1 MPSSREPLQLLAAFL
16 RGDVTRWSDLG
27 LDAQQFLDLC
37 REHEVEGLCFER
49 LSSLDSAERRIADP
63 FSGAPDENGSGIRF
77 STAGWPRQVWEELS
91 DVARTRAAEELLRKA
106 EIRRVVAALADAGI
120 RPILLKG
127 TPLAYTMYDSPASRS
142 RADTD
147 LMVSA
152 ADVEAARQV
161 MRSLSYVETVQCH
174 ELLSQFE
181 VQQRDRFGV
190 VHAFDV
196 HWNIST
202 QPVFADLLPYDTLLR
217 RAIAVPALGESAFAP
232 CRVDALLLSCVHP
245 AMHHRNDERL
255 LWILDIHLLASG
267 LSAAERNEF
276 QELARARKV
285 TAICRRALEQAR
297 ALFNTPV
304 DADLIAG
311 LNREAAPEP
320 SARYLASERRWHH
333 ETLASLRALP
343 RLGDRARLLRE
354 VLLPSPG
361 YMLGAYG
368 LRDKPLGPWL
378 LPALYVHRNVHG
390 AWKILAGKK

>member
-1 MPSSREPLQLLAAFL
+1 MPSSREPLTLIAALL
-16 RGDVTRWSDLG
+16 RGDVTRWSDFA
-27 LDAQQFLDLC
+27 LDAQTFLDLC

-49 LSSLDSAERRIADP
+49 LSKLD
-63 FSGAPDENGSGIRF
+63 

-91 DVARTRAAEELLRKA
+91 DAARTRAAEELLRKA

-127 TPLAYTMYDSPASRS
+127 TPLAYTVYDSPASRP

-147 LMVSA
+147 VIVSGA
-152 ADVEAARQV
+152 EVEAARQV

-181 VQQRDRFGV
+181 VQQCDRFGV
-190 VHAFDV
+190 IHAFDV
-196 HWNIST
+196 HWSIST
-202 QPVFADLLPYDTLLR
+202 QPVFAGLLTYDALLLR
-217 RAIAVPALGESAFAP
+217 AVAVPALGGSAVAP

-267 LSAAERNEF
+267 LSPAELDEF
-276 QELARARKV
+276 EALARMKKV
-285 TAICRRALEQAR
+285 VAICRRGLQQAQ
-297 ALFNTPV
+297 AVFGTLV
-304 DADLIAG
+304 AADLIG
-311 LNREAAPEP
+311 RLNRTAGPEP
-320 SARYLASERRWHH
+320 SAAYLASERRWHH
-333 ETLASLRALP
+333 ETMASLRALP
-343 RLGDRARLLRE
+343 RLGDRARLVRE

-368 LRDKPLGPWL
+368 LRDKPLGTWL

-390 AWKILAGKK
+390 AWKILIGKK

>member
-1 MPSSREPLQLLAAFL
+1 MPSSRESLRPIAAFL
-16 RGDVTRWSDLG
+16 RGDIRRWSDLA
-27 LDAQQFLDLC
+27 LDVEQFLGLC

-49 LSSLDSAERRIADP
+49 LSKLD
-63 FSGAPDENGSGIRF
+63 

-91 DVARTRAAEELLRKA
+91 DAARTRAAEELLRKA

-127 TPLAYTMYDSPASRS
+127 TPLAYTVYDSPASRP

-147 LMVSA
+147 VIVSG

-174 ELLSQFE
+174 DLLSQFE
-181 VQQRDRFGV
+181 VQQCDRFGV
-190 VHAFDV
+190 IHAFDV
-196 HWNIST
+196 HWRIST
-202 QPVFADLLPYDTLLR
+202 QPLFADLLTYDALLLR
-217 RAIAVPALGESAFAP
+217 AVAVPALGESAVAP

-267 LSAAERNEF
+267 LSPAELDEF
-276 QELARARKV
+276 EALARMKKV
-285 TAICRRALEQAR
+285 VAICRRGLQQAQ
-297 ALFNTPV
+297 AVFGTLV
-304 DADLIAG
+304 AADLIGRLKRTAG
-311 LNREAAPEP
+311 PEP
-320 SARYLASERRWHH
+320 SAAYLASERRWHH
-333 ETLASLRALP
+333 ETIASLRALP
-343 RLGDRARLLRE
+343 RLGDRARLVRE

-368 LRDKPLGPWL
+368 LRDKPLGTWL
-378 LPALYVHRNVHG
+378 LPALYVHRNVQG
-390 AWKILAGKK
+390 AWKILIGKK

>member
-1 MPSSREPLQLLAAFL
+1 MPSSREALTLIAAFL
-16 RGDVTRWSDLG
+16 RGDVTRWSDLA
-27 LDAQQFLDLC
+27 LDAQTFLDLC

-49 LSSLDSAERRIADP
+49 LSKLD
-63 FSGAPDENGSGIRF
+63 

-91 DVARTRAAEELLRKA
+91 DAARTRAAEELLRKA

-127 TPLAYTMYDSPASRS
+127 TPLAYTVYDSPASRP

-147 LMVSA
+147 VIVSG

-181 VQQRDRFGV
+181 VQQCDRFGV
-190 VHAFDV
+190 IHAFDV
-196 HWNIST
+196 HWSIST
-202 QPVFADLLPYDTLLR
+202 QPVFAGLLTYDALLLR
-217 RAIAVPALGESAFAP
+217 AVAVPALGGSAVAP

-267 LSAAERNEF
+267 LSPAELDEF
-276 QELARARKV
+276 EALARMKKV
-285 TAICRRALEQAR
+285 VAICRRGLQQAQ
-297 ALFNTPV
+297 AVFGTPV
-304 DADLIAG
+304 ADLIAR
-311 LNREAAPEP
+311 LNRTAGPEP
-320 SARYLASERRWHH
+320 SAAYLASERRWHH
-333 ETLASLRALP
+333 ETMASLRALP
-343 RLGDRARLLRE
+343 RLGDRARLVRE

-368 LRDKPLGPWL
+368 LRDKPLGTWL
-378 LPALYVHRNVHG
+378 LPALYVHRNVQG
-390 AWKILAGKK
+390 AWKILIGKK

>member
-1 MPSSREPLQLLAAFL
+1 MPSSREPLTLIAALL
-16 RGDVTRWSDLG
+16 RGDVTRWSDFA
-27 LDAQQFLDLC
+27 LDAQTFLDLC

-49 LSSLDSAERRIADP
+49 LSKLD
-63 FSGAPDENGSGIRF
+63 

-91 DVARTRAAEELLRKA
+91 DAARTRAAEELLRKA
-106 EIRRVVAALADAGI
+106 EIRRVVAALADAGT

-127 TPLAYTMYDSPASRS
+127 TPLAYTVYDSPASRP

-147 LMVSA
+147 VIVSG

-181 VQQRDRFGV
+181 VQRCDRFGV
-190 VHAFDV
+190 IHAFDV
-196 HWNIST
+196 HWSIST
-202 QPVFADLLPYDTLLR
+202 QPVFAGLLTYDALLLR
-217 RAIAVPALGESAFAP
+217 AVAVPALGESAVAP

-267 LSAAERNEF
+267 LSPAELDEF
-276 QELARARKV
+276 EALARMKKV
-285 TAICRRALEQAR
+285 VAICRRGLQQAQ
-297 ALFNTPV
+297 AVFGTLV
-304 DADLIAG
+304 AADLIGRLKRTAG
-311 LNREAAPEP
+311 PEP
-320 SARYLASERRWHH
+320 SAAYLASERRWHH
-333 ETLASLRALP
+333 ETIASLRALP
-343 RLGDRARLLRE
+343 RLGDRARLVRE

-368 LRDKPLGPWL
+368 LRDKPLGTWL
-378 LPALYVHRNVHG
+378 LPALYVHRNVQG
-390 AWKILAGKK
+390 AWKILIGKK

>member
-1 MPSSREPLQLLAAFL
+1 MPSSREPLTLIAALL
-16 RGDVTRWSDLG
+16 RGDVTRWSDFA
-27 LDAQQFLDLC
+27 LDAQTFLDLC

-49 LSSLDSAERRIADP
+49 LSKLD
-63 FSGAPDENGSGIRF
+63 

-91 DVARTRAAEELLRKA
+91 DAARTRAAEELLRKA

-127 TPLAYTMYDSPASRS
+127 TPLAYTVYDSPASRP

-147 LMVSA
+147 VIVSGA
-152 ADVEAARQV
+152 EVEAARQV

-181 VQQRDRFGV
+181 VQQCDRFGV
-190 VHAFDV
+190 IHAFDV
-196 HWNIST
+196 HWSIST
-202 QPVFADLLPYDTLLR
+202 QPVFAGLLTYDALLLR
-217 RAIAVPALGESAFAP
+217 AVAVPALGESAVAP

-267 LSAAERNEF
+267 LSPAELDEF
-276 QELARARKV
+276 EAVARMKKV
-285 TAICRRALEQAR
+285 VAICRRGLQQAQ
-297 ALFNTPV
+297 AVFGTLV
-304 DADLIAG
+304 AADLIGRLKRTAG
-311 LNREAAPEP
+311 PEP
-320 SARYLASERRWHH
+320 SAAYLASERRWHH
-333 ETLASLRALP
+333 ETMASLRALP
-343 RLGDRARLLRE
+343 RLGDRARLVRE

-368 LRDKPLGPWL
+368 LRDKPLGTWL

-390 AWKILAGKK
+390 AWKILIGKK

>member
-1 MPSSREPLQLLAAFL
+1 MPSSREALTLIAAFL
-16 RGDVTRWSDLG
+16 RGDVTRWSDFA
-27 LDAQQFLDLC
+27 LDAQTFLDLC

-49 LSSLDSAERRIADP
+49 LSKLD
-63 FSGAPDENGSGIRF
+63 

-91 DVARTRAAEELLRKA
+91 DAARTRAAEELLRKA

-127 TPLAYTMYDSPASRS
+127 TPLAYTVYDSPASRP

-147 LMVSA
+147 VIVSGA
-152 ADVEAARQV
+152 EVEAARQV

-181 VQQRDRFGV
+181 VQQCDRFGV
-190 VHAFDV
+190 IHAFDV
-196 HWNIST
+196 HWSIST
-202 QPVFADLLPYDTLLR
+202 QPVFAGLLTYDALLLR
-217 RAIAVPALGESAFAP
+217 AVAVPALGESAVAP

-267 LSAAERNEF
+267 LSPAELDEF
-276 QELARARKV
+276 EAVARMKKV
-285 TAICRRALEQAR
+285 VAICRRGLQQAQ
-297 ALFNTPV
+297 AVFGTLV
-304 DADLIAG
+304 AADLIG
-311 LNREAAPEP
+311 RLNRTAGPEP
-320 SARYLASERRWHH
+320 SAAYLASERRWHH
-333 ETLASLRALP
+333 ETMASLRALP
-343 RLGDRARLLRE
+343 RLGDRARLVRE

-368 LRDKPLGPWL
+368 LRDKPLGTWL

-390 AWKILAGKK
+390 AWKILIGKK

>member
-1 MPSSREPLQLLAAFL
+1 MPSSREALTLIAAFL
-16 RGDVTRWSDLG
+16 RGDVTRWSDLA
-27 LDAQQFLDLC
+27 LDAQTFLGLC

-49 LSSLDSAERRIADP
+49 LSKLD
-63 FSGAPDENGSGIRF
+63 

-91 DVARTRAAEELLRKA
+91 DAARTRAAEELLRKA

-127 TPLAYTMYDSPASRS
+127 TPLAYTVYDSPASRP

-147 LMVSA
+147 VIVSGA
-152 ADVEAARQV
+152 EVEAARQV

-181 VQQRDRFGV
+181 VQQCDRFGV
-190 VHAFDV
+190 IHAFDV
-196 HWNIST
+196 HWSIST
-202 QPVFADLLPYDTLLR
+202 QPVFAGLLTYDALLLR
-217 RAIAVPALGESAFAP
+217 AVAVPALGESAVAP

-267 LSAAERNEF
+267 LSPAELDEF
-276 QELARARKV
+276 EALARMKKV
-285 TAICRRALEQAR
+285 VAICRRGLQQAQ
-297 ALFNTPV
+297 AVFGTLV
-304 DADLIAG
+304 AADLIGRLKRTAG
-311 LNREAAPEP
+311 PEP
-320 SARYLASERRWHH
+320 SAAYLASERRWHH
-333 ETLASLRALP
+333 ETMASLRALP
-343 RLGDRARLLRE
+343 RLGDRARLVRE

-368 LRDKPLGPWL
+368 LRDKPLGTWL

-390 AWKILAGKK
+390 AWKILIGKK

>member
-1 MPSSREPLQLLAAFL
+1 MPSSREALTLIAAFL
-16 RGDVTRWSDLG
+16 RGDVTRWSDLA
-27 LDAQQFLDLC
+27 LDAQTFLDLC

-49 LSSLDSAERRIADP
+49 LSKLD
-63 FSGAPDENGSGIRF
+63 

-91 DVARTRAAEELLRKA
+91 DAARTRAAEELLRKA

-127 TPLAYTMYDSPASRS
+127 TPLAYTVYDSPASRP

-147 LMVSA
+147 VIVSGA
-152 ADVEAARQV
+152 EVEAARQV

-181 VQQRDRFGV
+181 VQQCDRFGV
-190 VHAFDV
+190 IHAFDV
-196 HWNIST
+196 HWSIST
-202 QPVFADLLPYDTLLR
+202 QPVFAGLLTYDALLLR
-217 RAIAVPALGESAFAP
+217 AVAVPALGESAVAP

-267 LSAAERNEF
+267 LSPAELDEF
-276 QELARARKV
+276 EALARMKKV
-285 TAICRRALEQAR
+285 VAICRRGLQQAQ
-297 ALFNTPV
+297 AVFGTLV
-304 DADLIAG
+304 AADLIG
-311 LNREAAPEP
+311 RLNRTAGPEP
-320 SARYLASERRWHH
+320 SAAYLASERRWHH
-333 ETLASLRALP
+333 ETIASLRALP
-343 RLGDRARLLRE
+343 RLGDRARLVRE

-368 LRDKPLGPWL
+368 LRDKPLGTWL

-390 AWKILAGKK
+390 AWKILIGKK

>member
-1 MPSSREPLQLLAAFL
+1 MPSSREALTVIAAFL
-16 RGDVTRWSDLG
+16 RGDVTRWSDFA
-27 LDAQQFLDLC
+27 LDAQTFLDLC

-49 LSSLDSAERRIADP
+49 LSKLD
-63 FSGAPDENGSGIRF
+63 

-91 DVARTRAAEELLRKA
+91 DAARTRAAEELLRKA

-127 TPLAYTMYDSPASRS
+127 TPLAYTVYDSPASRP

-147 LMVSA
+147 VIVSG

-181 VQQRDRFGV
+181 VQRCDRFGV
-190 VHAFDV
+190 IHAFDV
-196 HWNIST
+196 HWSIST
-202 QPVFADLLPYDTLLR
+202 QPVFAGLLTYDALLLR
-217 RAIAVPALGESAFAP
+217 AVAVPALGGSAVAP

-267 LSAAERNEF
+267 LSPAELDEF
-276 QELARARKV
+276 EALARMKKV
-285 TAICRRALEQAR
+285 VAICRRGLQQAQ
-297 ALFNTPV
+297 AVFGTLV
-304 DADLIAG
+304 AADLIGRLKRTAG
-311 LNREAAPEP
+311 PEP
-320 SARYLASERRWHH
+320 SAAYLASERRWHH
-333 ETLASLRALP
+333 ETIASLRALP
-343 RLGDRARLLRE
+343 RLGDRARLVRE

-368 LRDKPLGPWL
+368 LRDKPLGTWL
-378 LPALYVHRNVHG
+378 LPALYVHRNVQG
-390 AWKILAGKK
+390 AWKILIGKK

>member
-1 MPSSREPLQLLAAFL
+1 MPSSREPLTVIAAFL
-16 RGDVTRWSDLG
+16 RGVVTRWSDLA
-27 LDAQQFLDLC
+27 LDAQTFLDLC

-49 LSSLDSAERRIADP
+49 LSKLD
-63 FSGAPDENGSGIRF
+63 

-91 DVARTRAAEELLRKA
+91 DAARTRAAEELLRKA

-127 TPLAYTMYDSPASRS
+127 TPLAYTVYDSPASRP

-147 LMVSA
+147 VIVSGA
-152 ADVEAARQV
+152 EVEAARQV

-181 VQQRDRFGV
+181 VQQCDRFGV
-190 VHAFDV
+190 IHAFDV
-196 HWNIST
+196 HWSIST
-202 QPVFADLLPYDTLLR
+202 QPVFAGLLTYDALLLR
-217 RAIAVPALGESAFAP
+217 AVAVPALGESAVAP

-267 LSAAERNEF
+267 LSPAELDEF
-276 QELARARKV
+276 EALARMKKV
-285 TAICRRALEQAR
+285 VAICRRGLQQAQ
-297 ALFNTPV
+297 AVFGTLV
-304 DADLIAG
+304 AADLIG
-311 LNREAAPEP
+311 RLNRTAGPEP
-320 SARYLASERRWHH
+320 SAAYLASERRWHH
-333 ETLASLRALP
+333 ETMASLRALP
-343 RLGDRARLLRE
+343 RLGDRARLVRE

-368 LRDKPLGPWL
+368 LRDKPLGTWL

-390 AWKILAGKK
+390 AWKILIGKK

>member
-1 MPSSREPLQLLAAFL
+1 MPSSREALTLIAAFL
-16 RGDVTRWSDLG
+16 RGDVTRWSDLA
-27 LDAQQFLDLC
+27 LDAQTFLGLC

-49 LSSLDSAERRIADP
+49 LSKLD
-63 FSGAPDENGSGIRF
+63 

-91 DVARTRAAEELLRKA
+91 DAARTRAAEELLRKA

-127 TPLAYTMYDSPASRS
+127 TPLAYTVYDSPASRP

-147 LMVSA
+147 VIVSGA
-152 ADVEAARQV
+152 EVEAARQV

-181 VQQRDRFGV
+181 VQQCDRFGV
-190 VHAFDV
+190 IHAFDV
-196 HWNIST
+196 HWSIST
-202 QPVFADLLPYDTLLR
+202 QPVFAGLLTYDALLLR
-217 RAIAVPALGESAFAP
+217 AVAVPALGGSAVAP

-267 LSAAERNEF
+267 LSPAELDEF
-276 QELARARKV
+276 EALARMKKV
-285 TAICRRALEQAR
+285 VAICRRGLQQAQ
-297 ALFNTPV
+297 AVFGTLV
-304 DADLIAG
+304 AADLIG
-311 LNREAAPEP
+311 RLNRTAGPEP
-320 SARYLASERRWHH
+320 SAAYLASERRWHH
-333 ETLASLRALP
+333 ETMASLRALP
-343 RLGDRARLLRE
+343 RLGDRARLVRE

-368 LRDKPLGPWL
+368 LRDKPLGTWL
-378 LPALYVHRNVHG
+378 LPALYVHRNVQG
-390 AWKILAGKK
+390 AWKILIGKK

>member
-1 MPSSREPLQLLAAFL
+1 MPSSREALTVIAAFL
-16 RGDVTRWSDLG
+16 RGDVTRWSDLA
-27 LDAQQFLDLC
+27 LDAQTFLDLC

-49 LSSLDSAERRIADP
+49 LSKLD
-63 FSGAPDENGSGIRF
+63 

-91 DVARTRAAEELLRKA
+91 DAARTRAAEELLRKA

-127 TPLAYTMYDSPASRS
+127 TPLAYTVYDSPASRP

-147 LMVSA
+147 VIVSG

-181 VQQRDRFGV
+181 VQRCDRFGV
-190 VHAFDV
+190 IHAFDV
-196 HWNIST
+196 HWSIST
-202 QPVFADLLPYDTLLR
+202 QPVFAGLLTYDALLLR
-217 RAIAVPALGESAFAP
+217 AVAVPALGESAVAP

-267 LSAAERNEF
+267 LSPAELDEF
-276 QELARARKV
+276 EALARMKKV
-285 TAICRRALEQAR
+285 VAICRRGLQQAQ
-297 ALFNTPV
+297 AVFGTLV
-304 DADLIAG
+304 AADLIG
-311 LNREAAPEP
+311 RLNRTAGPEP
-320 SARYLASERRWHH
+320 SAAYLASERRWHH
-333 ETLASLRALP
+333 ETMASLRALP
-343 RLGDRARLLRE
+343 RLGDRARLVRE

-368 LRDKPLGPWL
+368 LRDKPLGTWL

-390 AWKILAGKK
+390 AWKILIGKK

>member
-1 MPSSREPLQLLAAFL
+1 MPSSREPLTLIAALL
-16 RGDVTRWSDLG
+16 RGDVTRWSDLA
-27 LDAQQFLDLC
+27 LDAQTFLDLC

-49 LSSLDSAERRIADP
+49 LSKLD
-63 FSGAPDENGSGIRF
+63 

-91 DVARTRAAEELLRKA
+91 DAARTRAAEELLRKA

-127 TPLAYTMYDSPASRS
+127 TPLAYTVYDSPASRP

-147 LMVSA
+147 VIVSG

-181 VQQRDRFGV
+181 VQQCDRFGV
-190 VHAFDV
+190 IHAFDV
-196 HWNIST
+196 HWSIST
-202 QPVFADLLPYDTLLR
+202 QPVFAGLLTYDALLLR
-217 RAIAVPALGESAFAP
+217 AVAVPALGESAVAP

-267 LSAAERNEF
+267 LSPAELDEF
-276 QELARARKV
+276 EALARMKKV
-285 TAICRRALEQAR
+285 VAICRRGLQQAQ
-297 ALFNTPV
+297 AVFGTLV
-304 DADLIAG
+304 AADLIG
-311 LNREAAPEP
+311 RLNRTAGPEP
-320 SARYLASERRWHH
+320 SAAYLASERRWHH
-333 ETLASLRALP
+333 ETIASLRALP
-343 RLGDRARLLRE
+343 RLGDRARLVRE

-368 LRDKPLGPWL
+368 LRDKPLGTWL

-390 AWKILAGKK
+390 AWKILIGKK

>member
-1 MPSSREPLQLLAAFL
+1 MSSSREALTLIAAFL
-16 RGDVTRWSDLG
+16 RGDVTRWSDLA
-27 LDAQQFLDLC
+27 LDAQTFLDLC

-49 LSSLDSAERRIADP
+49 LSKLD
-63 FSGAPDENGSGIRF
+63 

-91 DVARTRAAEELLRKA
+91 DAARTRAAEELLRKA

-127 TPLAYTMYDSPASRS
+127 TPLAYTVYDSPASRP

-147 LMVSA
+147 VIVSGA
-152 ADVEAARQV
+152 EVEAARQV

-181 VQQRDRFGV
+181 VQQCDRFGV
-190 VHAFDV
+190 IHAFDV
-196 HWNIST
+196 HWSIST
-202 QPVFADLLPYDTLLR
+202 QPVFAGLLTYDALLLR
-217 RAIAVPALGESAFAP
+217 AVAVPALGGSAVAP

-267 LSAAERNEF
+267 LSPAEQDEF
-276 QELARARKV
+276 EALARMKKV
-285 TAICRRALEQAR
+285 VAICRRGLQQAQ
-297 ALFNTPV
+297 AVFGTLV
-304 DADLIAG
+304 AADLIG
-311 LNREAAPEP
+311 RLNRTAGPEP
-320 SARYLASERRWHH
+320 SAAYLASERRWHH
-333 ETLASLRALP
+333 ETMASLRALP
-343 RLGDRARLLRE
+343 RLGDRARLVRE

-368 LRDKPLGPWL
+368 LRDKPLGTWL

-390 AWKILAGKK
+390 AWKILIGKK

>member
-1 MPSSREPLQLLAAFL
+1 MPSSREPLTLIAALL
-16 RGDVTRWSDLG
+16 RGDVTRWSDFA
-27 LDAQQFLDLC
+27 LDAQTFLDLC

-49 LSSLDSAERRIADP
+49 LSKLD
-63 FSGAPDENGSGIRF
+63 

-91 DVARTRAAEELLRKA
+91 DAARTRAAEELLRKA
-106 EIRRVVAALADAGI
+106 EIRRVVAALADAGT

-127 TPLAYTMYDSPASRS
+127 TPLAYTVYDSPASRP

-147 LMVSA
+147 VIVSG

-181 VQQRDRFGV
+181 VQQCDRFGV
-190 VHAFDV
+190 IHAFDV
-196 HWNIST
+196 HWSIST
-202 QPVFADLLPYDTLLR
+202 QPVFAGLLTYDALLLR
-217 RAIAVPALGESAFAP
+217 AVAVPALGGSAVAP

-267 LSAAERNEF
+267 LSPAELDEF
-276 QELARARKV
+276 EALARMKKV
-285 TAICRRALEQAR
+285 VAICRRGLQQAQ
-297 ALFNTPV
+297 AVFGTLV
-304 DADLIAG
+304 AADLIGRLKRTAG
-311 LNREAAPEP
+311 PEP
-320 SARYLASERRWHH
+320 SAAYLASERRWHH
-333 ETLASLRALP
+333 ETIASLRALP
-343 RLGDRARLLRE
+343 RLGDRARLVRE

-368 LRDKPLGPWL
+368 LRDKPLGTWL
-378 LPALYVHRNVHG
+378 LPALYVHRNVQG
-390 AWKILAGKK
+390 AWKILIGKK

>member
-1 MPSSREPLQLLAAFL
+1 MPSSREPLTLIAALL
-16 RGDVTRWSDLG
+16 RGDVTRWSDFA
-27 LDAQQFLDLC
+27 LDAQTFLDLC

-49 LSSLDSAERRIADP
+49 LSKLD
-63 FSGAPDENGSGIRF
+63 

-91 DVARTRAAEELLRKA
+91 DAARTRAAEELLRKA

-127 TPLAYTMYDSPASRS
+127 TPLAYTVYDSPASRP

-147 LMVSA
+147 VIVSG

-181 VQQRDRFGV
+181 VQRCDRFGV
-190 VHAFDV
+190 IHAFDV
-196 HWNIST
+196 HWSIST
-202 QPVFADLLPYDTLLR
+202 QPVFAGLLTYDALLLR
-217 RAIAVPALGESAFAP
+217 AVAVPALGESAVAP

-267 LSAAERNEF
+267 LSPAELDEF
-276 QELARARKV
+276 EALARMKKV
-285 TAICRRALEQAR
+285 VAICRRGLQQAQ
-297 ALFNTPV
+297 AVFGTLV
-304 DADLIAG
+304 AADLIGRLKRTAG
-311 LNREAAPEP
+311 PEP
-320 SARYLASERRWHH
+320 SAAYLASERRWHH
-333 ETLASLRALP
+333 ETIASLRALP
-343 RLGDRARLLRE
+343 RLGDRARLVRE

-368 LRDKPLGPWL
+368 LRDKPLGTWL
-378 LPALYVHRNVHG
+378 LPALYVHRNVQG
-390 AWKILAGKK
+390 AWKILIGKK

>member
-1 MPSSREPLQLLAAFL
+1 MPSSREALTVIAAFL
-16 RGDVTRWSDLG
+16 RGDVTRWSDLA
-27 LDAQQFLDLC
+27 LDAQTFLDLC

-49 LSSLDSAERRIADP
+49 LSKLD
-63 FSGAPDENGSGIRF
+63 

-91 DVARTRAAEELLRKA
+91 DAARTRAAEELLRKA
-106 EIRRVVAALADAGI
+106 EIRRVVAALADAGT

-127 TPLAYTMYDSPASRS
+127 TPLAYTVYDSPASRP

-147 LMVSA
+147 VIVSGA
-152 ADVEAARQV
+152 EVEAARQV

-181 VQQRDRFGV
+181 VQQCDRFGV
-190 VHAFDV
+190 IHAFDV
-196 HWNIST
+196 HWSIST
-202 QPVFADLLPYDTLLR
+202 QPVFAGLLTYDALLLR
-217 RAIAVPALGESAFAP
+217 AVAVPALGESAVAP

-267 LSAAERNEF
+267 LSPAELDEF
-276 QELARARKV
+276 EALARMKKV
-285 TAICRRALEQAR
+285 VAICRRGLQQAQ
-297 ALFNTPV
+297 AVFGTLV
-304 DADLIAG
+304 AADLIGRLKRTAG
-311 LNREAAPEP
+311 PEP
-320 SARYLASERRWHH
+320 SAAYLASERRWHH
-333 ETLASLRALP
+333 ETMASLRALP
-343 RLGDRARLLRE
+343 RLGDRARLVRE

-368 LRDKPLGPWL
+368 LRDKPLGTWL

-390 AWKILAGKK
+390 AWKILIGKK

>member
-1 MPSSREPLQLLAAFL
+1 MPSSREALTLIAAFL
-16 RGDVTRWSDLG
+16 RGDVTRWSDFA
-27 LDAQQFLDLC
+27 LDAQTFLDLC

-49 LSSLDSAERRIADP
+49 LSKLD
-63 FSGAPDENGSGIRF
+63 

-91 DVARTRAAEELLRKA
+91 DAARTRAAEELLRKA

-127 TPLAYTMYDSPASRS
+127 TPLAYTVYDSPASRP

-147 LMVSA
+147 VIVSG

-181 VQQRDRFGV
+181 VQQCDRFGV
-190 VHAFDV
+190 IHAFDV
-196 HWNIST
+196 HWSIST
-202 QPVFADLLPYDTLLR
+202 QPVFAGLLTYDALLLR
-217 RAIAVPALGESAFAP
+217 AVAVPALGESAVAP

-267 LSAAERNEF
+267 LSPAELDEF
-276 QELARARKV
+276 EALARMKKV
-285 TAICRRALEQAR
+285 VAICRRGLQQAQ
-297 ALFNTPV
+297 AVFGTLV
-304 DADLIAG
+304 AADLIGRLSRTAG
-311 LNREAAPEP
+311 PEP
-320 SARYLASERRWHH
+320 SAAYLASERRWHH
-333 ETLASLRALP
+333 ETIASLRALP
-343 RLGDRARLLRE
+343 RLGDRARLVRE

-368 LRDKPLGPWL
+368 LRDKPLGTWL
-378 LPALYVHRNVHG
+378 LPALYVHRNVQG
-390 AWKILAGKK
+390 AWKILIGKK

>member
-1 MPSSREPLQLLAAFL
+1 MPSSREPLTLIAAFL
-16 RGDVTRWSDLG
+16 RGNVTRWSDLA
-27 LDAQQFLDLC
+27 LDAQTFLDLC

-49 LSSLDSAERRIADP
+49 LSKLD
-63 FSGAPDENGSGIRF
+63 

-91 DVARTRAAEELLRKA
+91 DAARTRAAEELLRKA

-127 TPLAYTMYDSPASRS
+127 TPLAYTVYDSPASRP

-147 LMVSA
+147 VIVSG

-181 VQQRDRFGV
+181 VQRCDRFGV
-190 VHAFDV
+190 IHAFDV
-196 HWNIST
+196 HWSIST
-202 QPVFADLLPYDTLLR
+202 QPVFAGLLTYDALLLR
-217 RAIAVPALGESAFAP
+217 AVAVPALGGSAVAP

-267 LSAAERNEF
+267 LSPAELDEF
-276 QELARARKV
+276 EALARMKKV
-285 TAICRRALEQAR
+285 MAICRRGLQQAQ
-297 ALFNTPV
+297 AVFGTLV
-304 DADLIAG
+304 AADLIGRLKRTAG
-311 LNREAAPEP
+311 PEP
-320 SARYLASERRWHH
+320 SAAYLASERRWHH
-333 ETLASLRALP
+333 ETIASLRALP
-343 RLGDRARLLRE
+343 RLGDRARLVRE

-368 LRDKPLGPWL
+368 LRDKPLGTWL

-390 AWKILAGKK
+390 AWKILIGKK

>member
-1 MPSSREPLQLLAAFL
+1 MPSSREALTVIAAFL
-16 RGDVTRWSDLG
+16 RGDVTRWSDLA
-27 LDAQQFLDLC
+27 LDAQTFLDLC

-49 LSSLDSAERRIADP
+49 LSKLD
-63 FSGAPDENGSGIRF
+63 

-91 DVARTRAAEELLRKA
+91 DAARTRAAEELLRKA

-127 TPLAYTMYDSPASRS
+127 TPLAYTVYDSPASRP

-147 LMVSA
+147 VIVSGA
-152 ADVEAARQV
+152 EVEAARQV

-181 VQQRDRFGV
+181 VQQCDRFGV
-190 VHAFDV
+190 IHAFDV
-196 HWNIST
+196 HWSIST
-202 QPVFADLLPYDTLLR
+202 QPVFAGLLTYDALLLR
-217 RAIAVPALGESAFAP
+217 AVAVPALGESAVAP

-267 LSAAERNEF
+267 LSPAELDEF
-276 QELARARKV
+276 EALARMKKV
-285 TAICRRALEQAR
+285 VAICRRGLQQAQ
-297 ALFNTPV
+297 AVFGTLV
-304 DADLIAG
+304 AADLIG
-311 LNREAAPEP
+311 RLNRTAGPEP
-320 SARYLASERRWHH
+320 SAAYLASERRWHH
-333 ETLASLRALP
+333 ETMASLRALP
-343 RLGDRARLLRE
+343 RLGDRARLVRE

-368 LRDKPLGPWL
+368 LRDKPLGTWL

-390 AWKILAGKK
+390 AWKILIGKK

>member
-1 MPSSREPLQLLAAFL
+1 MPSSREALTLIAAFL
-16 RGDVTRWSDLG
+16 RGDVTRWSDLA
-27 LDAQQFLDLC
+27 LDAQTFLDLC

-49 LSSLDSAERRIADP
+49 LSKLD
-63 FSGAPDENGSGIRF
+63 

-91 DVARTRAAEELLRKA
+91 DAARTRAAEELLRKA

-127 TPLAYTMYDSPASRS
+127 TPLAYTVYDSPASRP

-147 LMVSA
+147 VIVSG

-181 VQQRDRFGV
+181 VQRCDRFGV
-190 VHAFDV
+190 IHAFDV
-196 HWNIST
+196 HWSIST
-202 QPVFADLLPYDTLLR
+202 QPVFAGLLTYDALLLR
-217 RAIAVPALGESAFAP
+217 AVAVPALGGSAVAP

-267 LSAAERNEF
+267 LSPAELDEF
-276 QELARARKV
+276 EALARMKKV
-285 TAICRRALEQAR
+285 VAICRRGLQQAQ
-297 ALFNTPV
+297 AVFGTLV
-304 DADLIAG
+304 AADLIGRLKRTAG
-311 LNREAAPEP
+311 PEP
-320 SARYLASERRWHH
+320 SAAYLASERRWHH
-333 ETLASLRALP
+333 ETIASLRALP
-343 RLGDRARLLRE
+343 RLGDRARLVRE

-368 LRDKPLGPWL
+368 LRDKPLGTWL
-378 LPALYVHRNVHG
+378 LPALYVHRNVQG
-390 AWKILAGKK
+390 AWKILIGKK

>member
-1 MPSSREPLQLLAAFL
+1 MPSSREALTLIAAFL
-16 RGDVTRWSDLG
+16 RGDVTRWSDLA
-27 LDAQQFLDLC
+27 LDAQTFLDLC

-49 LSSLDSAERRIADP
+49 LSKLD
-63 FSGAPDENGSGIRF
+63 

-91 DVARTRAAEELLRKA
+91 DAARTRAAEELLRKA

-127 TPLAYTMYDSPASRS
+127 TPLAYTVYDSPASRP

-147 LMVSA
+147 VIVSGA
-152 ADVEAARQV
+152 EVEAARQV

-181 VQQRDRFGV
+181 VQQCDRFGV
-190 VHAFDV
+190 IHAFDV
-196 HWNIST
+196 HWSIST
-202 QPVFADLLPYDTLLR
+202 QPVFAGLLTYDALLLR
-217 RAIAVPALGESAFAP
+217 AVAVPALGESAVAP

-267 LSAAERNEF
+267 LSPAELDEF
-276 QELARARKV
+276 EALARMKKV
-285 TAICRRALEQAR
+285 VAICRRGLQQAQ
-297 ALFNTPV
+297 AVFGTLV
-304 DADLIAG
+304 AADLIG
-311 LNREAAPEP
+311 RLNRTAGPEP
-320 SARYLASERRWHH
+320 SAAYLASERRWHH
-333 ETLASLRALP
+333 ETMASLRALP
-343 RLGDRARLLRE
+343 RLGDRARLVRE

-368 LRDKPLGPWL
+368 LRDKPLGTWL
-378 LPALYVHRNVHG
+378 LPALYVHRNVQG
-390 AWKILAGKK
+390 AWKILIGKK

>member
-1 MPSSREPLQLLAAFL
+1 MPSSREALTLIAAFL
-16 RGDVTRWSDLG
+16 RGDVTRWSDLA
-27 LDAQQFLDLC
+27 LDAQTFLDLC

-49 LSSLDSAERRIADP
+49 LSKLD
-63 FSGAPDENGSGIRF
+63 

-91 DVARTRAAEELLRKA
+91 DAARTRAAEELLRKA

-127 TPLAYTMYDSPASRS
+127 TPLAYTVYDSPASRP

-147 LMVSA
+147 VIVSG

-181 VQQRDRFGV
+181 VQQCDRFGV
-190 VHAFDV
+190 IHAFDV
-196 HWNIST
+196 HWSIST
-202 QPVFADLLPYDTLLR
+202 QPVFAGLLTYDALLLR
-217 RAIAVPALGESAFAP
+217 AVAVPALGESAVAP

-267 LSAAERNEF
+267 LSPAELDEF
-276 QELARARKV
+276 EALARMKKV
-285 TAICRRALEQAR
+285 VAICRRGLQQAQ
-297 ALFNTPV
+297 AVFGTLV
-304 DADLIAG
+304 AADLIGRLKRTAG
-311 LNREAAPEP
+311 PEP
-320 SARYLASERRWHH
+320 SAAYLASERRWHH
-333 ETLASLRALP
+333 ETIASLRALP
-343 RLGDRARLLRE
+343 RLGDRARLVRE

-368 LRDKPLGPWL
+368 LRDKPLGTWL
-378 LPALYVHRNVHG
+378 LPALYVHRNVQG
-390 AWKILAGKK
+390 AWKILIGKK

>member
-1 MPSSREPLQLLAAFL
+1 MPSSREPLTLIAALL
-16 RGDVTRWSDLG
+16 RGDVTRWSDFA
-27 LDAQQFLDLC
+27 LDAQTFLDLC

-49 LSSLDSAERRIADP
+49 LSKLD
-63 FSGAPDENGSGIRF
+63 

-91 DVARTRAAEELLRKA
+91 DAARTRAAEELLRKA

-127 TPLAYTMYDSPASRS
+127 TPLAYTVYDSPASRP

-147 LMVSA
+147 VIVSG

-181 VQQRDRFGV
+181 VQRCDRFGV
-190 VHAFDV
+190 IHAFDV
-196 HWNIST
+196 HWSIST
-202 QPVFADLLPYDTLLR
+202 QPVFAGLLTYDALLLR
-217 RAIAVPALGESAFAP
+217 AVAVPALGGSAVAP

-267 LSAAERNEF
+267 LSPAELDEF
-276 QELARARKV
+276 EALARMKKV
-285 TAICRRALEQAR
+285 VAICRRGLQQAQ
-297 ALFNTPV
+297 AVFGTLV
-304 DADLIAG
+304 AADLIGRLKRTAG
-311 LNREAAPEP
+311 PEP
-320 SARYLASERRWHH
+320 SAAYLASERRWHH
-333 ETLASLRALP
+333 ETIASLRALP
-343 RLGDRARLLRE
+343 RLGDRARLVRE

-368 LRDKPLGPWL
+368 LRDKPLGTWL
-378 LPALYVHRNVHG
+378 LPALYVHRNVQG
-390 AWKILAGKK
+390 AWKILIGKK

>member
-1 MPSSREPLQLLAAFL
+1 MPSSREALTLIAAFL
-16 RGDVTRWSDLG
+16 RGDVTRWSDLA
-27 LDAQQFLDLC
+27 LDAQTFLDLC

-49 LSSLDSAERRIADP
+49 LSKLD
-63 FSGAPDENGSGIRF
+63 

-91 DVARTRAAEELLRKA
+91 DAARTRAAEELLRKA

-127 TPLAYTMYDSPASRS
+127 TPLAYTVYDSPASRP

-147 LMVSA
+147 VIVSG

-181 VQQRDRFGV
+181 VQQCDRFGV
-190 VHAFDV
+190 IHAFDV
-196 HWNIST
+196 HWSIST
-202 QPVFADLLPYDTLLR
+202 QPVFAGLLTYDALLLR
-217 RAIAVPALGESAFAP
+217 AVAVPALGGSAVAP

-267 LSAAERNEF
+267 LSPAELDEF
-276 QELARARKV
+276 EAVARMKKV
-285 TAICRRALEQAR
+285 VAICRRGLQQAQ
-297 ALFNTPV
+297 AVFGTLV
-304 DADLIAG
+304 AADLIG
-311 LNREAAPEP
+311 RLNRTAGPEP
-320 SARYLASERRWHH
+320 SAAYLASERRWHH
-333 ETLASLRALP
+333 ETMASLRALP
-343 RLGDRARLLRE
+343 RLGDRARLVRE

-368 LRDKPLGPWL
+368 LRDKPLGTWL

-390 AWKILAGKK
+390 AWKILIGKK

>member
-1 MPSSREPLQLLAAFL
+1 MPSSREALTLIAAFL
-16 RGDVTRWSDLG
+16 RGDVTRWSDFA
-27 LDAQQFLDLC
+27 LDAQTFLDLC

-49 LSSLDSAERRIADP
+49 LSKLD
-63 FSGAPDENGSGIRF
+63 

-91 DVARTRAAEELLRKA
+91 DAARTRAAEELLRKA
-106 EIRRVVAALADAGI
+106 EIRRVVAALADAGT

-127 TPLAYTMYDSPASRS
+127 TPLAYTVYDSPASRP

-147 LMVSA
+147 VIVSG

-181 VQQRDRFGV
+181 VQQCDRFGV
-190 VHAFDV
+190 IHAFDV
-196 HWNIST
+196 HWSIST
-202 QPVFADLLPYDTLLR
+202 QPVFAGLLTYDALLLR
-217 RAIAVPALGESAFAP
+217 AVAVPALGGSAVAP

-267 LSAAERNEF
+267 LSPAELDEF
-276 QELARARKV
+276 EALARMKKV
-285 TAICRRALEQAR
+285 VAICRRGLQQAQ
-297 ALFNTPV
+297 AVFGTLV
-304 DADLIAG
+304 AADLIG
-311 LNREAAPEP
+311 RLNRTAGPEP
-320 SARYLASERRWHH
+320 SAAYLASERRWHH
-333 ETLASLRALP
+333 ETMASLRALP
-343 RLGDRARLLRE
+343 RLGDRARLVRE

-368 LRDKPLGPWL
+368 LRDKPLGTWL
-378 LPALYVHRNVHG
+378 LPALYVHRNVQG
-390 AWKILAGKK
+390 AWKILIGKK

>member
-1 MPSSREPLQLLAAFL
+1 MPSSREALTLIAAFL
-16 RGDVTRWSDLG
+16 RGDVTRWSDLA
-27 LDAQQFLDLC
+27 LDAQTFLDLC

-49 LSSLDSAERRIADP
+49 LSKLD
-63 FSGAPDENGSGIRF
+63 

-91 DVARTRAAEELLRKA
+91 DAARTRAAEELLRKA

-127 TPLAYTMYDSPASRS
+127 TPLAYTVYDSPASRP

-147 LMVSA
+147 VIVSG

-181 VQQRDRFGV
+181 VQQCDRFGV
-190 VHAFDV
+190 IHAFDV
-196 HWNIST
+196 HWSIST
-202 QPVFADLLPYDTLLR
+202 QPVFAGLLTYDALLLR
-217 RAIAVPALGESAFAP
+217 AVAVPALGGSAVAP

-267 LSAAERNEF
+267 LSPAELDEF
-276 QELARARKV
+276 EALARMKKV
-285 TAICRRALEQAR
+285 VAICRRGLQQAQ
-297 ALFNTPV
+297 AVFGTLV
-304 DADLIAG
+304 AADLIGRLKRTAG
-311 LNREAAPEP
+311 PEP
-320 SARYLASERRWHH
+320 SAAYLASERRWHH
-333 ETLASLRALP
+333 ETIASLRALP
-343 RLGDRARLLRE
+343 RLGDRARLVRE

-368 LRDKPLGPWL
+368 LRDKPLGTWL

-390 AWKILAGKK
+390 AWKILIGKK

>member
-1 MPSSREPLQLLAAFL
+1 MPSSREPLTLIAAFL
-16 RGDVTRWSDLG
+16 RGDVTRWSDLA
-27 LDAQQFLDLC
+27 LDAQTFLDLC

-49 LSSLDSAERRIADP
+49 LSKLD
-63 FSGAPDENGSGIRF
+63 

-91 DVARTRAAEELLRKA
+91 DAARTRAAEELLRKA

-127 TPLAYTMYDSPASRS
+127 TPLAYTVYDSPASRP

-147 LMVSA
+147 VIVSGA
-152 ADVEAARQV
+152 EVEAARQV

-181 VQQRDRFGV
+181 VQQCDRFGV
-190 VHAFDV
+190 IHAFDV
-196 HWNIST
+196 HWSIST
-202 QPVFADLLPYDTLLR
+202 QPVFAGLLTYDALLLR
-217 RAIAVPALGESAFAP
+217 AVAVPALGESAVAP

-267 LSAAERNEF
+267 LSPAELDEF
-276 QELARARKV
+276 EVLARMKKV
-285 TAICRRALEQAR
+285 VAICRRGLQQAQ
-297 ALFNTPV
+297 AVFGTLV
-304 DADLIAG
+304 AADLIG
-311 LNREAAPEP
+311 RLNRTAGPEP
-320 SARYLASERRWHH
+320 SAAYLASERRWHH
-333 ETLASLRALP
+333 ETIASLRALP

-368 LRDKPLGPWL
+368 LRDKPLGTWL

-390 AWKILAGKK
+390 AWKILIGKK